1 MSANKLAN
9 FKLSKKFCDLINMEG
24 ASMGLQEVEKLFA
37 NQLDYFVSV
46 RFQWNLLGQTQVLL
60 LQVFHSGM

>member
-1 MSANKLAN
+1 VSANKLAN

-24 ASMGLQEVEKLFA
+24 ASMGLQEVEKLLT

-46 RFQWNLLGQTQVLL
+46 RFQ
-60 LQVFHSGM
+60 